1 MSNTNDFRGV
11 FGEVLDT
18 VKDTFGNLLQLLT
31 NLKNK
36 EIEFDFHKKI
46 NYGLPFGIIF
56 ITSNSDNPID
66 IDNKTKKL
74 ESCFRDAI
82 KHPFHCPFTIGNY
95 LILDNLSCFVF
106 QNKPNVTLFD
116 NDENDRPFNLKQY
129 LLGLKEKLGF
139 ELMGIFYCE
148 NANTH
153 KIELIGNDSDFREVL
168 LEFSENIPKAPN
180 EIPQFLTNFKNS
192 KIHNEKIS
200 FDRYL
205 WHGYSKIPQEKR
217 IAKIK
222 EQVNEEIKINPSFCN
237 YRVDSEQNRKI
248 NEIVEGL
255 KSGKIIGKKII
266 SNAFDLSVSYCFIT
280 LDGLKN
286 LKERLFIDIIN
297 VINQKKRVALNH
309 AQIDD
314 IQYNVLDSAFYF
326 IFDVGN
332 PSHLAIKVPRKSLEN
347 DELPN
352 TKKNIFNGLIKTIYG
367 CIDDENA
374 FLELENDKTIN
385 DLNLQDLLGQL
396 KTQAF
401 PLSDIITNA
410 INQKEGV
417 ALDYA
422 LINDIKHNLLDN
434 TFHFIFDIDLHL

>member
-1 MSNTNDFRGV
+1 MAVRFGV
-11 FGEVLDT
+11 IFITDNYT
-18 VKDTFGNLLQLLT
+18 
-31 NLKNK
+31 
-36 EIEFDFHKKI
+36 IEFDFHKKI
-46 NYGLPFGIIF
+46 NYGLPFGIVF

-82 KHPFHCPFTIGNY
+82 KHPFYCPFTIGNY
-95 LILDNLSCFVF
+95 LILDNLKSCFVF
-106 QNKPNVTLFD
+106 QNKPNVTLFV
-116 NDENDRPFNLKQY
+116 
-129 LLGLKEKLGF
+129 
-139 ELMGIFYCE
+139 GIFYCE
-148 NANTH
+148 NANAH

-168 LEFSENIPKAPN
+168 LEFTENIPKAPN

-192 KIHNEKIS
+192 KIPNEKIS
-200 FDRYL
+200 FSPPKDYPSLYKVYGYFKREVRDTFDRYL

-222 EQVNEEIKINPSFCN
+222 EQMNEEIKINPSFCN

-266 SNAFDLSVSYCFIT
+266 SNAFD
-280 LDGLKN
+280 

-347 DELPN
+347 DLH
-352 TKKNIFNGLIKTIYG
+352 L
-367 CIDDENA
+367 IDD
-374 FLELENDKTIN
+374 
-385 DLNLQDLLGQL
+385 
-396 KTQAF
+396 
-401 PLSDIITNA
+401 
-410 INQKEGV
+410 
-417 ALDYA
+417 
-422 LINDIKHNLLDN
+422 
-434 TFHFIFDIDLHL
+434 

>member
-1 MSNTNDFRGV
+1 MVSNTNDFRGV

-36 EIEFDFHKKI
+36 EIKFDFHKKI
-46 NYGLPFGIIF
+46 NYGLLFGIIF

-66 IDNKTKKL
+66 IDDKTKKL

-95 LILDNLSCFVF
+95 LILDNLKSCFVF

-148 NANTH
+148 NSNTH
-153 KIELIGNDSDFREVL
+153 K
-168 LEFSENIPKAPN
+168 
-180 EIPQFLTNFKNS
+180 KNS
-192 KIHNEKIS
+192 KIPNEKIS
-200 FDRYL
+200 FSPPKDYPSL
-205 WHGYSKIPQEKR
+205 
-217 IAKIK
+217 
-222 EQVNEEIKINPSFCN
+222 SFCN

-248 NEIVEGL
+248 NEVAEGL

-266 SNAFDLSVSYCFIT
+266 SNAFDLNASYCFIT
-280 LDGLKN
+280 PDGLKN

-314 IQYNVLDSAFYF
+314 IQY
-326 IFDVGN
+326 
-332 PSHLAIKVPRKSLEN
+332 
-347 DELPN
+347 
-352 TKKNIFNGLIKTIYG
+352 
-367 CIDDENA
+367 
-374 FLELENDKTIN
+374 
-385 DLNLQDLLGQL
+385 
-396 KTQAF
+396 
-401 PLSDIITNA
+401 
-410 INQKEGV
+410 KEGV

-434 TFHFIFDIDLHL
+434 TFHFIFDIDLHLIDD